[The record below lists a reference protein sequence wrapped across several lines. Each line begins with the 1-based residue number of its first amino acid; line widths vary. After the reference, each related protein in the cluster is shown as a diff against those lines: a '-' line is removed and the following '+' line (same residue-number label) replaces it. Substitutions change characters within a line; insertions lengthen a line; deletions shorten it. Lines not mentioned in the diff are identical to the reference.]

1 MCCEAGSTA
10 RWRLGLDLD
19 QFRWVGWSVHIQ
31 ILSGST
37 TGLCQIA
44 KPWEL
49 AKGCHDCS
57 GERMEQMSSLLSI
70 RLILTRFL
78 FYSATN
84 LQCKITGL
92 KTRLL
97 AAEITQTEHCTL
109 IFVAFHLFTSPGI
122 WGNRKQTFRIRVRL
136 SGLEPWSCYTSDIK
150 LKPVIKMFSI
160 SSSSDED
167 KIYLIELLGKF
178 NVILNVNHSVAYSKH
193 LVNITVSFD
202 IPLIPHSSWL
212 QITDRQTTF

>member
-1 MCCEAGSTA
+1 MEA
-10 RWRLGLDLD
+10 W
-19 QFRWVGWSVHIQ
+19 FRSRPVQVGWVVSSHSDSLWIYHRIVPNSKTLGAGQ
-31 ILSGST
+31 GVSRL
-37 TGLCQIA
+37 L
-44 KPWEL
+44 
-49 AKGCHDCS
+49 
-57 GERMEQMSSLLSI
+57 GERMEQMSSLPSI

-150 LKPVIKMFSI
+150 LKQVIKMFSV

-178 NVILNVNHSVAYSKH
+178 NMILNVNHSVAYSKH

-202 IPLIPHSSWL
+202 IPLMPHSSWL

>member
-1 MCCEAGSTA
+1 MY
-10 RWRLGLDLD
+10 
-19 QFRWVGWSVHIQ
+19 
-31 ILSGST
+31 
-37 TGLCQIA
+37 
-44 KPWEL
+44 
-49 AKGCHDCS
+49 
-57 GERMEQMSSLLSI
+57 SLPSI

-92 KTRLL
+92 KTRLS

-109 IFVAFHLFTSPGI
+109 IFVAFYLFTSPGI

-136 SGLEPWSCYTSDIK
+136 SGLEPWFCYTSAIK
-150 LKPVIKMFSI
+150 LEQVMEMFSV

-178 NVILNVNHSVAYSKH
+178 NVILNVNHSVAYVNVKSLSCVRLFAPPWTVAYQAH
-193 LVNITVSFD
+193 LSMGF
-202 IPLIPHSSWL
+202 S
-212 QITDRQTTF
+212 RQEYWSGLPFPSPGDVPDPGIEPGSPAL